1 MKKVPERTC
10 IGCGNTK
17 PKNELIRIVR
27 DNENNVFVDLT
38 GKKNGRGAYICQSE
52 DCLKKA
58 IKSNR
63 LAKMFEIDINQKIY
77 EDLRD
82 VIASIPEEN

>member
-10 IGCGNTK
+10 IGCGNTR

-27 DNENNVFVDLT
+27 DNENNVFFVLS

>member
-10 IGCGNTK
+10 IGCGNTR

-52 DCLKKA
+52 ECLKKT

-63 LAKMFEIDINQKIY
+63 LAKMFEIDINEKIY

-82 VIASIPEEN
+82 VIAIIPEEN

>member
-10 IGCGNTK
+10 IGCGYTR

>member
-52 DCLKKA
+52 DCLEKA

>member
-1 MKKVPERTC
+1 MKKAPERTC
-10 IGCGNTK
+10 IGCGNTR

>member
-10 IGCGNTK
+10 IGCGNTR

-63 LAKMFEIDINQKIY
+63 LAKMFEIDINQEIY

>member
-1 MKKVPERTC
+1 LKKVPERTC
-10 IGCGNTK
+10 IGCGNTR

>member
-10 IGCGNTK
+10 IGCGNTR

>member
-82 VIASIPEEN
+82 VIASIPEKN